1 MGRRTLVVEDDA
13 DIVELVTHYLEREG
27 FTVESVGDGRAALD
41 RLRTTAYDLL
51 ILDVQLPGLD
61 GLAVCAEARRD
72 KRTRSVPIVMLTA
85 RGDEADRV
93 VGLEMGADDYVVK
106 PFSPKELVARVRA
119 LFRRLERPDEGGQ
132 PLLTRGD
139 LEVDPD
145 RHTVRQNGEPVHLT
159 AKEFALLVALIEA
172 KGRVLSRQ
180 HLLESVWGYSYAEG
194 TRTVDVHVRRL
205 REKMTGPG
213 PGDPDRQ
220 VPGLPA
226 RPGERGVSEPAAPR
240 PATSLG
246 LRARMVVTAALAT
259 AAALAAVL
267 LLTEPGLRRR
277 AREQVRGTL
286 MAEARLMARVVED
299 GLARGA
305 TPDELDPV
313 VDAAAKDA
321 SARVT
326 VLALDGR
333 VLADSVASG
342 RDLLAIENHRNRPE
356 VQSALATGLGF
367 AERHSATAKRGPAL
381 RGGAGRARGP
391 PGGRGPRRHVAREH
405 RRTGRGPAPGRAPG
419 LRSGPAHHRAAVGP
433 FLLVPG
439 ALLARDHGRGP
450 PARGGRSRGA
460 G

>member
-27 FTVESVGDGRAALD
+27 FTVESVGDGRAAID

-119 LFRRLERPDEGGQ
+119 LFRRLERPDEGAH

-145 RHTVRQNGEPVHLT
+145 RHTVHQNGEPVHLT
-159 AKEFALLVALIEA
+159 AKEFALLVALFEA

-205 REKMTGPG
+205 REKI
-213 PGDPDRQ
+213 
-220 VPGLPA
+220 PGLAPA
-226 RPGERGVSEPAAPR
+226 IRTVK
-240 PATSLG
+240 SLG
-246 LRARMVVTAALAT
+246 YRLAP
-259 AAALAAVL
+259 
-267 LLTEPGLRRR
+267 ES
-277 AREQVRGTL
+277 
-286 MAEARLMARVVED
+286 EA
-299 GLARGA
+299 
-305 TPDELDPV
+305 
-313 VDAAAKDA
+313 
-321 SARVT
+321 
-326 VLALDGR
+326 
-333 VLADSVASG
+333 
-342 RDLLAIENHRNRPE
+342 
-356 VQSALATGLGF
+356 
-367 AERHSATAKRGPAL
+367 
-381 RGGAGRARGP
+381 
-391 PGGRGPRRHVAREH
+391 
-405 RRTGRGPAPGRAPG
+405 
-419 LRSGPAHHRAAVGP
+419 
-433 FLLVPG
+433 
-439 ALLARDHGRGP
+439 
-450 PARGGRSRGA
+450 
-460 G
+460 